1 MENYISLHF
10 NENKAQTLIF
20 GTETQ
25 ITLFNIQKIT
35 VLLETVSCASE
46 CCFVKILLEYFHD
59 MSNTVHPY
67 KHHSHA
73 QT

>member
-10 NENKAQTLIF
+10 NENKAQTLIC

-35 VLLETVSCASE
+35 VLLETQSHVLLNAVLLKSCWNIS
-46 CCFVKILLEYFHD
+46 
-59 MSNTVHPY
+59 MT
-67 KHHSHA
+67 
-73 QT
+73 